1 MKTIKM
7 LKNKGV
13 DIEWLCIKIPL
24 IYIWIL
30 VFRDSLRDGYSVPL
44 PIGVCKLINCGFF
57 VDGFGLVLISAIAL
71 FLSIVYLLD
80 FKMKWVTLGL
90 FCVSVVIFTSEES
103 SGILKRN
110 GTFSYLFLA
119 QAFAYWINKSNFVK
133 LRYSRIQYSIQAVTV
148 GYFLSGFSK
157 LLDTG
162 ITWPLDGARISLQIL
177 KSFHYEYYTTL
188 DLNQL
193 IKANEFVQFL
203 TESQNLMV
211 IVLSATLVLELFAL
225 TAAINKGIARI
236 YGFALLF
243 MHIGIYYFMDVLITS
258 FAFPMVIVLINPFFL
273 AVLLYNKMSNRT
285 NLSSQNKLA

>member
-1 MKTIKM
+1 MKM

-44 PIGVCKLINCGFF
+44 PIGICKLINCVFF

-71 FLSIVYLLD
+71 LLSTAYLFD

-90 FCVSVVIFTSEES
+90 FCVSVIIFTSEES

-133 LRYSRIQYSIQAVTV
+133 LRYFRIQYSIQAVTV
-148 GYFLSGFSK
+148 GYFLSGLSK
-157 LLDTG
+157 LFDTR
-162 ITWPLDGARISLQIL
+162 ITWPLDGVRITLQVL
-177 KSFHYEYYTTL
+177 KSFHYKYYTTL

-203 TESQNLMV
+203 TKSQNSLV

-236 YGFALLF
+236 YGFGLLF

-285 NLSSQNKLA
+285 NLSSRIN

>member
-1 MKTIKM
+1 MKI
-7 LKNKGV
+7 LKNKGI

-30 VFRDSLRDGYSVPL
+30 VFRDSLKDGYSVPI
-44 PIGVCKLINCGFF
+44 PIGICRLINCGFF

-71 FLSIVYLLD
+71 LLSIAYLFD

-90 FCVSVVIFTSEES
+90 FCVSVIIFTSEES

-119 QAFAYWINKSNFVK
+119 QGFAYWINKSNFVK

-148 GYFLSGFSK
+148 GYFFSGFSK

-162 ITWPLDGARISLQIL
+162 ITWPLDGVRITLQIL
-177 KSFHYEYYTTL
+177 KSFHYKYYTTL

-203 TESQNLMV
+203 TESQNSMV
-211 IVLSATLVLELFAL
+211 IVLSATLFLELFAL
-225 TAAINKGIARI
+225 TAAINKEFARI
-236 YGFALLF
+236 YGFGLLF

>member
-44 PIGVCKLINCGFF
+44 PIGICKLINCVFF

-71 FLSIVYLLD
+71 LLSTAYLFD

-90 FCVSVVIFTSEES
+90 FCVSVIIFTSEES

-133 LRYSRIQYSIQAVTV
+133 LRYFRIQYSIQAVTV
-148 GYFLSGFSK
+148 GYFLSGLSK
-157 LLDTG
+157 LFDTR
-162 ITWPLDGARISLQIL
+162 ITWPLDGVRITLQVL
-177 KSFHYEYYTTL
+177 KSFHYKYYTTL

-203 TESQNLMV
+203 TKSQNSLV

-236 YGFALLF
+236 YGFGLLF

-285 NLSSQNKLA
+285 NLSSRIN